1 MPVTLKEVAEAAGVS
16 TAAVSKVLHGG
27 TSAVRVGKKRAAEI
41 REIAERL
48 QYTPNALARSLRKS
62 RTQVIGLIFDNFGHI
77 AAGPLYYVYMLDGVA
92 SVLFPNKYRLIIL
105 PDLRDID
112 IRSTLSDGQL
122 DGAIWCKFP
131 ESGDM
136 LEAVQQ
142 SPIPIVALNSPIPGC
157 ADCIVSVS
165 CDNEGGTWL
174 AVEHLHALGHRE
186 VLFVQEKGEEQTPDS
201 MARVEG
207 FKKAM
212 AALGCPCNASN
223 FVSWSPNADEFAQWW
238 NTDGSHT
245 AIFAWN
251 ERMASE
257 TLKRA
262 AEAGVDVPR
271 QLSVVGFDSTQYC
284 ESTSPRLTAV
294 RQPIQQMAQ
303 CAGRLLLSLIDGQS
317 PDHTTFTF
325 PCTFD
330 VRDSTASPHSVPR

>member
-27 TSAVRVGKKRAAEI
+27 TTAVRVGKKRAAEI
-41 REIAERL
+41 RAIAQRL

-105 PDLRDID
+105 PDLQDVD

-131 ESGDM
+131 ESLDT

-142 SPIPIVALNSPIPGC
+142 SPIPIVALNSPIPEC
-157 ADCIVSVS
+157 EHCIVSVS

-174 AVEHLHALGHRE
+174 AVEHLHALGHRKI
-186 VLFVQEKGEEQTPDS
+186 LFVQERGEEQTPDS
-201 MARVEG
+201 MARVAG
-207 FKKAM
+207 FHKAM
-212 AALGCPCNASN
+212 SALGCACTPEDI
-223 FVSWSPNADEFAQWW
+223 VSWGPNAEEFTEWW
-238 NTDGSHT
+238 KPNGSHT
-245 AIFAWN
+245 AVFAWN

-262 AEAGVDVPR
+262 AETGVDVPG
-271 QLSVVGFDSTQYC
+271 QISVVGFDSTQFC

-317 PDHTTFTF
+317 PDHTSFTF